1 MPHSDVRTQPC
12 KRLDALSLSALEKF
26 LLRGFFRLGKKD
38 QSFDTAVIGAQSR
51 QDVISFL
58 CERSRA
64 GPFEE
69 LEGYLVQ
76 KIPAS
81 QRQGMVEDMINLL
94 AEPAFDTEKIEACGT
109 DEFHQ
114 LYSETG
120 LKFKA
125 LDATAESREMSEI
138 VYYSLKYLLL
148 DHVTKLDCTGFYTFT
163 SNWVARNRRMFLSW
177 HEMKTGR
184 ENISFLSGTNFSFP
198 RTHWD
203 SLQFNHLTSV
213 GSGVLKAAPY
223 FRRLVKINVDHVATG
238 ELIWAIGCNCPN
250 LEEISLFLQ
259 AYDRTKY
266 STLFEA
272 TLISGMNSF
281 YAHELLTRSSFRGR
295 PGGCPKLRVIGM
307 PQVDDI
313 DSLIRLSAKLLR
325 YLSCLEQLVGVC
337 IPGAITTLLQEER
350 HQPESLALK
359 SIEEYPFRERLESV
373 CEYFGLDM
381 KRLFPNVINV
391 RMVYSKHEGS
401 LNVLSNFPKLE
412 YLQVSSEECRELEFG
427 PNFTRLKELKSN
439 CLWDEKR
446 LVGFSQRAPSLE
458 LFHLVEGA
466 LLKRKKTRDTISF
479 PKMKEVKVSRLQQCD
494 SDVFVSLMKSCKN
507 LTRVTIEAVAKEQH
521 MLKMLNDQVVGAVVP
536 SLKKLRV
543 FDAKILFSTELDPR
557 HDIDIISARFYMTE
571 KSVTCLV
578 RGCPNLTS
586 VGNVFHW
593 KIPYKKI
600 MELKNEAKERNWD
613 VNICPLDDL

>member
-1 MPHSDVRTQPC
+1 MPHSDVRIQPC
-12 KRLDALSLSALEKF
+12 KRLDSLSLLALEKF

-38 QSFDTAVIGAQSR
+38 QSFDTAIIGAQSR
-51 QDVISFL
+51 QDVVSFL

-69 LEGYLVQ
+69 LECYLIQ
-76 KIPAS
+76 KIPVS
-81 QRQGMVEDMINLL
+81 QRQGLVEDMINLM
-94 AEPAFDTEKIEACGT
+94 AEPVFDTEKIEACGS
-109 DEFHQ
+109 DEFYQ
-114 LYSETG
+114 LYSESE

-125 LDATAESREMSEI
+125 LDVTAESQEMSEI
-138 VYYSLKYLLL
+138 IYYSLKYLLL
-148 DHVTKLDCTGFYTFT
+148 DYVTKLDCTGFYTFT
-163 SNWVARNRRMFLSW
+163 SNWVARNRRMFLRW
-177 HEMKTGR
+177 QEMKTGK
-184 ENISFLSGTNFSFP
+184 ENITFLSDTNFSFA

-203 SLQFNHLTSV
+203 ALQFNHLSSV
-213 GSGVLKAAPY
+213 GSGVLKASPY

-238 ELIWAIGCNCPN
+238 ELLWAIGCNCPN

-259 AYDRTKY
+259 AFDRNKY
-266 STLFEA
+266 TPLFEA
-272 TLISGMNSF
+272 TLISGMHSF
-281 YAHELLTRSSFRGR
+281 YAHEVLTKTSFRGR
-295 PGGCPKLRVIGM
+295 PVGCPKLRVIGM

-313 DSLIRLSAKLLR
+313 DSLIKLSAKLLR
-325 YLSCLEQLVGVC
+325 YLLCLERLIGVC
-337 IPGAITTLLQEER
+337 IPGVIMTLLHEEHHR
-350 HQPESLALK
+350 PESLALK

-373 CEYFGLDM
+373 CEYFRLDM
-381 KRLFPNVINV
+381 KLLLPNVIDV

-427 PNFTRLKELKSN
+427 PNFAHLKELKSN

-446 LVGFSQRAPSLE
+446 LVGFSQRASSLE
-458 LFHLVEGA
+458 LFHLIEGS
-466 LLKRKKTRDTISF
+466 LLKRKKTKDTISF

-507 LTRVTIEAVAKEQH
+507 LTHVTIEAFAKEMH
-521 MLKMLNDQVVGAVVP
+521 MLKMLNDQVVSAIVP

-543 FDAKILFSTELDPR
+543 FDAKILFTTELDPL
-557 HDIDIISARFYMTE
+557 HDIDIIGARYYMTE
-571 KSVTCLV
+571 KSVTCLA

-593 KIPYKKI
+593 KIPYKKV
-600 MELKNEAKERNWD
+600 MELKAEAKKGNWD
-613 VNICPLDDL
+613 VNIYPLDDS